1 MIFFLSKKFSE
12 EELDNVLTK
21 LHILERILTVSVFRP
36 VTMNCYYVKC
46 FEITTDKTWDCNR
59 YKI

>member
-1 MIFFLSKKFSE
+1 MNFFLSKNFSE

-36 VTMNCYYVKC
+36 ITMNCYYVKC
-46 FEITTDKTWDCNR
+46 FEITTDKT
-59 YKI
+59 